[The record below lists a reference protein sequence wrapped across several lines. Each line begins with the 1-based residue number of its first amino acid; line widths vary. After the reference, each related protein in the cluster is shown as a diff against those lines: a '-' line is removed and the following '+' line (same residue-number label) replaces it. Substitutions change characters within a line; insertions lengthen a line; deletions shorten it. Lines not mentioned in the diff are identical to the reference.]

1 MSTMLSFDLR
11 RKTKHHRERNSTAIT
26 PTPTT
31 ITDSDEEEM
40 EFTLRS
46 TSYAYVIEL
55 DLGTP
60 PQRLE
65 FLIDTGSSN
74 MAIAGPHCQD
84 EMDHKC
90 EIETFYY
97 PEKSSTSVDQHVPIE
112 TEYGKGA
119 WSGDIYRDVVAFPGD
134 GPRTT
139 AEFAVISHEKD
150 FFLRNSINEG
160 ILGLAYKSLAT
171 DDVQPLYDQLVQD
184 NKVPNVFTLGLCNG
198 MGKIWLDTPESLAYR
213 GPIHY
218 TGINQETWYSVTMTG
233 IDVAGNSLGLLP
245 PSFPAAIVDSGTTDI
260 LLQPEIYAAV
270 IAQLKQRGPP
280 VDERF
285 WKSYCVDTDPYQ
297 WPYITIYLKDMIG
310 GSFGLTVLGKHYVRK
325 QDEFYCLSIGP
336 KRSGAVLGEV
346 VMEGNVVVFDRAN
359 QRIGFAPSNMSHPDV
374 GPCGNPIR
382 VNNTVKGRLHKYCR
396 APDMPQETCFMGC
409 KSCIRY
415 GGVWCPSG
423 HVVCLDQWRQVN
435 EFLKVLQL
443 PRPQASENG
452 GKIDNSGKQ
461 KQGARGFC
469 NSPRTLRA
477 PRPFRDE
484 ANSWVKKYFQQ
495 NLACSTESY
504 GALVFL
510 LADRIS
516 SYILYNSRILLHFEV
531 AGGLFTLDDT
541 KVQTFLTGHGS
552 AEFQAHCD
560 SLFRCTNSASVAGI
574 WILVLSGLVFF
585 ILCSLFLFVSCRG
598 GMKTKSI
605 NDRTNPNNTDESPSH
620 QKDKSL
626 FQQIT
631 SPSTT
636 ESRFMICGTAIHIQK
651 ISLKETDCDQGPVVR
666 RMDNAIPPDKS
677 LSSG

>member
-1 MSTMLSFDLR
+1 MFVRWMVLVLLLLPLASSASAPPKFEHKKSTMLSFDLR
-11 RKTKHHRERNSTAIT
+11 RKTKHHRHRNTTAVTAT
-26 PTPTT
+26 PAPTA
-31 ITDSDEEEM
+31 DSDQEEM

-74 MAIAGPHCQD
+74 MAIAGPECQD

-90 EIETFYY
+90 QIETFYH
-97 PEKSSTSVDQHVPIE
+97 PEKSNTSVDQHIPIE

-119 WSGDIYRDVVAFPGD
+119 WSGDIYLDVVAFPGE

-139 AEFAVISHEKD
+139 AEFAVIRHEKD

-160 ILGLAYKSLAT
+160 ILGLAYKTLAT

-198 MGKIWLDTPESLAYR
+198 MGKIWLDAPEPSAYR

-218 TGINQETWYSVTMTG
+218 TSINQETWYSVSMTG
-233 IDVAGNSLGLLP
+233 IDVAGNSLGFLP
-245 PSFPAAIVDSGTTDI
+245 PSFSAAIVDSGTTDI

-270 IAQLKQRGPP
+270 IAQLKERGPP

-325 QDEFYCLSIGP
+325 QDEFHCLSIGAKP
-336 KRSGAVLGEV
+336 SGAVLGEV

-374 GPCGNPIR
+374 GQCGNPIR

-396 APDMPQETCFMGC
+396 APNMPQETCFMGC
-409 KSCIRY
+409 KPCIEY
-415 GGVWCPSG
+415 GGVWCPKG
-423 HVVCLDQWRQVN
+423 HVVVWINGVRS
-435 EFLKVLQL
+435 VL
-443 PRPQASENG
+443 ST
-452 GKIDNSGKQ
+452 K
-461 KQGARGFC
+461 RGFC
-469 NSPRTLRA
+469 WP
-477 PRPFRDE
+477 
-484 ANSWVKKYFQQ
+484 
-495 NLACSTESY
+495 
-504 GALVFL
+504 
-510 LADRIS
+510 
-516 SYILYNSRILLHFEV
+516 
-531 AGGLFTLDDT
+531 GGLFTLDDT

-552 AEFQAHCD
+552 AEFQAYCE
-560 SLFRCTNSASVAGI
+560 SFVPMYKQCSVEGI
-574 WILVLSGLVFF
+574 WVLLMSGTVFF

-598 GMKTKSI
+598 SIRAKSI
-605 NDRTNPNNTDESPSH
+605 NNRQNPGNDSKSPTH
-620 QKDKSL
+620 HKER
-626 FQQIT
+626 F
-631 SPSTT
+631 PSN
-636 ESRFMICGTAIHIQK
+636 R
-651 ISLKETDCDQGPVVR
+651 
-666 RMDNAIPPDKS
+666 
-677 LSSG
+677 